1 MVKLFCHGAF
11 RNTEICARTW
21 KSQII
26 TSRTWLC
33 TLRMQGHLLF
43 ARSVCGRCLGAVTFK
58 YMFSTMFS
66 KDSGISPVKYQN
78 MIGFSS
84 KFCHT
89 SLPLDLLPW
98 KFGNNTLMSFLA
110 LLFLREWQLG
120 EELRQSIE
128 AKHQKYRWGYKTCG
142 TTHWFWRNSQA
153 RESVAVTNEQ
163 KQTRKVGRSGQL
175 FSGIFTSVQH
185 TSNFTSFHPG
195 SFWKLHAKKCKPK
208 FCERVSVTFDGP
220 CTNLVK
226 IKYLDKEI
234 LCYMLISTN
243 EERATHGVKTAST
256 RVSSSKH
263 A

>member
-1 MVKLFCHGAF
+1 MLILAYIYIPHWFWKGRKSMNLYCDEKDIQSVSIHNHLGWHKVAAFTTPGNFCLKWPGWTANLVNGAVNHAHGVGEVWKCVQELAPLLYRVSFYIILIIHKKIRHNMVNLFCHGAF
-11 RNTEICARTW
+11 RNTEICARTYNFKYW
-21 KSQII
+21 QSQII

-43 ARSVCGRCLGAVTFK
+43 ARSVCGRCLGAVTSK

-120 EELRQSIE
+120 EELRQ
-128 AKHQKYRWGYKTCG
+128 KYW
-142 TTHWFWRNSQA
+142 S
-153 RESVAVTNEQ
+153 
-163 KQTRKVGRSGQL
+163 
-175 FSGIFTSVQH
+175 
-185 TSNFTSFHPG
+185 
-195 SFWKLHAKKCKPK
+195 
-208 FCERVSVTFDGP
+208 
-220 CTNLVK
+220 
-226 IKYLDKEI
+226 
-234 LCYMLISTN
+234 
-243 EERATHGVKTAST
+243 
-256 RVSSSKH
+256 
-263 A
+263 